1 MPYYQDQMIFFL
13 RYTSIAEFT
22 FRKFFGVYMWYFS
35 AAQEMSTGKYPR
47 FFQRFQMEEGA
58 LRVKALKSFRILL
71 MLCGL
76 SATFWD
82 MAHFI
87 NQSLVFLFQ
96 AEAYYNCWRD
106 SSLKFW

>member
-1 MPYYQDQMIFFL
+1 
-13 RYTSIAEFT
+13 
-22 FRKFFGVYMWYFS
+22 MWYFA
-35 AAQEMSTGKYPR
+35 AAQEISTAKFPR
-47 FFQRFQMEEGA
+47 FFQRFEMEERT
-58 LRVKALKSFRILL
+58 LRVKALKSSRILL

-82 MAHFI
+82 MPHFI

-96 AEAYYNCWRD
+96 AEAYYSCWKD